1 MLNNNQTK
9 YYTLEYV
16 HDEGGVSVVARP
28 NGAVRSDYFAKT
40 VAYIDFSI
48 DSIHFQDHIMKF
60 ELAQEIC
67 NSLHDL
73 HTQHLQYL
81 DHLNRKEKD

>member
-1 MLNNNQTK
+1 MNNQTK

-48 DSIHFQDHIMKF
+48 DSIHFQDHIMKL
-60 ELAQEIC
+60 ELPQEIC
-67 NSLHDL
+67 NHLHEL
-73 HTQHLQYL
+73 HQQHLQYL
-81 DHLNRKEKD
+81 DQINREEGKE